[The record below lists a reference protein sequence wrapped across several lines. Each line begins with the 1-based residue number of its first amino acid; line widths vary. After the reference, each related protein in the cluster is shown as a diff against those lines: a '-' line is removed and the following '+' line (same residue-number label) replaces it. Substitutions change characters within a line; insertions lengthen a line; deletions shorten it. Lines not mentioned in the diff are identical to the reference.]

1 MKMRNTINF
10 HCRDKMKERSVM
22 NNYFGIG
29 IDAKISLDF
38 HNKREA
44 AAGFAHKHWMGL
56 STFIAILLPPNM
68 RMGSFLSMRLYPQY
82 IHDIYEIICH
92 LNNVSYITWENFVAV
107 SKLISIEAENTVKS
121 RSRAKNYMLYGMLG
135 SKELLQK

>member
-44 AAGFAHKHWMGL
+44 AAGFAHKHWMDS

-68 RMGSFLSMRLYPQY
+68 RMGSFLSMRLYP
-82 IHDIYEIICH
+82 
-92 LNNVSYITWENFVAV
+92 
-107 SKLISIEAENTVKS
+107 
-121 RSRAKNYMLYGMLG
+121 
-135 SKELLQK
+135 

>member
-1 MKMRNTINF
+1 
-10 HCRDKMKERSVM
+10 M

-44 AAGFAHKHWMGL
+44 AAGFAHKHWMVL

-68 RMGSFLSMRLYPQY
+68 RMGST
-82 IHDIYEIICH
+82 
-92 LNNVSYITWENFVAV
+92 VSYSRTKCPEFLCSVLC
-107 SKLISIEAENTVKS
+107 SKIRTA
-121 RSRAKNYMLYGMLG
+121 LG
-135 SKELLQK
+135 